1 MAVFGLFFPTGVDLS
16 SLDGGYRL
24 GILFG
29 VGTAVFYSAY
39 ILFLKSTMNHQEVS
53 GVSAMFVVAI
63 TFASIF
69 SIITPVTGSSFI
81 ILDATSFWA
90 LAGAG
95 VVCTTIG

>member
-1 MAVFGLFFPTGVDLS
+1 MAVFGLFFITGVDLS

-95 VVCTTIG
+95 VVCTRIS